1 MTPCIAND
9 SVGTIAPFIFALLL
23 VPLSYMGICLMGYT
37 IGSIGSRQGGGG
49 ACERAMPNRA

>member
-23 VPLSYMGICLMGYT
+23 VQVADGIY
-37 IGSIGSRQGGGG
+37 
-49 ACERAMPNRA
+49 NR